1 MSSELYKKY
10 IPVIIVV
17 GLMVLLNVFAVIWYV
32 VPGGPDRWNEETVPG
47 KVVSVTEASLTTR
60 DPRGNTKTF
69 IITSETQILAGKK
82 NAEGTLLQ
90 PGTMVLVELDL
101 GTSTDLVAQEIRV
114 LTDKRKEKEKP

>member
-1 MSSELYKKY
+1 MTSESFKKY

-17 GLMVLLNVFAVIWYV
+17 GLLVLLNLFAVVWYV
-32 VPGGPDRWNEETVPG
+32 VPAGPDRFNEETVSG
-47 KVVSVTEASLTTR
+47 KVVSVTETSLTTR

-82 NAEGTLLQ
+82 IADETLLQ

-101 GTSTDLVAQEIRV
+101 GTSTGLVAQEIRV
-114 LTDKRKEKEKP
+114 LTDKRKEKERQ